1 MLILCQVN
9 TCPKGISMK
18 WKELKSAI
26 QQRLKGQ
33 AAPETEK
40 FEKMESCDHYLDDLP
55 LTLNRDPS
63 PSVRSYSMESSEY
76 SQRFDGGGVSHVPG

>member
-1 MLILCQVN
+1 
-9 TCPKGISMK
+9 MK

-33 AAPETEK
+33 AAPDTEK
-40 FEKMESCDHYLDDLP
+40 FEKMESYDHYLDDLP

-63 PSVRSYSMESSEY
+63 PSVKIFSIEGSEY
-76 SQRFDGGGVSHVPG
+76 TPRFDGGDVTHAPG

>member
-1 MLILCQVN
+1 MLNLLQVN
-9 TCPKGISMK
+9 TCPKGISMN

-33 AAPETEK
+33 AKPSK
-40 FEKMESCDHYLDDLP
+40 FEERESYDHYLDDLP

-63 PSVRSYSMESSEY
+63 PSIKSYAVESSEF
-76 SQRFDGGGVSHVPG
+76 SPRFDSGDVSHAPG

>member
-1 MLILCQVN
+1 
-9 TCPKGISMK
+9 MK

-33 AAPETEK
+33 AKPSK
-40 FEKMESCDHYLDDLP
+40 FETRESYDHYLDDLP

-63 PSVRSYSMESSEY
+63 SSVKIFSIESSEY
-76 SQRFDGGGVSHVPG
+76 TQRFDGGDVTHAPG

>member
-1 MLILCQVN
+1 
-9 TCPKGISMK
+9 MK

-33 AAPETEK
+33 AAPEK
-40 FEKMESCDHYLDDLP
+40 FEKMESYDHYLDDLP

-63 PSVRSYSMESSEY
+63 PSVKSFSMESSEY
-76 SQRFDGGGVSHVPG
+76 SQRFDGGDVSHAPG

>member
-1 MLILCQVN
+1 MLVLLQVN

-33 AAPETEK
+33 AKPSK
-40 FEKMESCDHYLDDLP
+40 FEKMESYDHYLDDLP

-63 PSVRSYSMESSEY
+63 PIVKSYSMESSEY
-76 SQRFDGGGVSHVPG
+76 SQRFDSGDVSHAPG

>member
-1 MLILCQVN
+1 
-9 TCPKGISMK
+9 MK

-40 FEKMESCDHYLDDLP
+40 FEKKESYDHYLDDLP

-76 SQRFDGGGVSHVPG
+76 SQRFDSGDVSHAPG

>member
-1 MLILCQVN
+1 
-9 TCPKGISMK
+9 MK
-18 WKELKSAI
+18 WKEFKSAI

-63 PSVRSYSMESSEY
+63 PSVKSYSIESSEY
-76 SQRFDGGGVSHVPG
+76 SQRFDSGDVSHAPG